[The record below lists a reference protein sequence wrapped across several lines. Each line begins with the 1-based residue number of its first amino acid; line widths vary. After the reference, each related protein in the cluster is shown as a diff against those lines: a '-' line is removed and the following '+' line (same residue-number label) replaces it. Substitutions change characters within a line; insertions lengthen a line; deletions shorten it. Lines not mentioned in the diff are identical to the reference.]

1 MSIKA
6 DPEPILIYNHRLG
19 DCSRFNNDALVWI
32 PKNASSTLR
41 FLFTDKKHN
50 FLNFD
55 VETYWVFLRDPI
67 ERWKSGVIEYIY
79 RNPEKHE
86 WVLDNIDKIVFDEHT
101 TPQTSFLK
109 FIGRTR
115 YVDIHDQKWVTNL
128 LSETSRRSNNK
139 LNNSVVMINTTSHN
153 VDKNGIKKSID
164 DVYSTQLLNRLKE
177 YYSADIKL
185 LEQIR
190 T

>member
-1 MSIKA
+1 
-6 DPEPILIYNHRLG
+6 
-19 DCSRFNNDALVWI
+19 
-32 PKNASSTLR
+32 
-41 FLFTDKKHN
+41 
-50 FLNFD
+50 
-55 VETYWVFLRDPI
+55 
-67 ERWKSGVIEYIY
+67 
-79 RNPEKHE
+79 
-86 WVLDNIDKIVFDEHT
+86 VLDNIDKIVFDEHT

-153 VDKNGIKKSID
+153 VDKNDIKKSID

-177 YYSADIKL
+177 YYSAEDMVGKSVVFVANLKPRKLRGVMSEGMMLAADDGNGSVRLITLDGDITPGS
-185 LEQIR
+185 QVR
-190 T
+190 

>member
-6 DPEPILIYNHRLG
+6 DSEPILMYNHRLG

-41 FLFTDKKHN
+41 FLFTEERHN

-67 ERWKSGVIEYIY
+67 ERWKSGVTEYIF
-79 RNPEKHE
+79 RHPEKHE
-86 WVLDNIDKIVFDEHT
+86 WVLDNINKIVFDEHT
-101 TPQTSFLK
+101 IPQTSFLK
-109 FIGRTR
+109 FIGRIR
-115 YVDIHDQKWVTNL
+115 YIDIHVDNWVTNL
-128 LSETSRRSNNK
+128 LSETKGHSD
-139 LNNSVVMINTTSHN
+139 NSLVMINTTSHN
-153 VDKNGIKKSID
+153 VDKKNIVKSIN
-164 DVYSTQLLNRLKE
+164 DVLSTQLLNRLKE

-185 LEQIR
+185 LEKIR

>member
-6 DPEPILIYNHRLG
+6 ESESILIYNHRLG

-41 FLFTDKKHN
+41 VLFPDRDN

-79 RNPEKHE
+79 RHPEKHE
-86 WVLDNIDKIVFDEHT
+86 WVLDNINKIVFDEHT
-101 TPQTSFLK
+101 IPQTSFLK
-109 FIGRTR
+109 FIGRIR
-115 YVDIHDQKWVTNL
+115 YIDIHDDNWVTNL
-128 LSETSRRSNNK
+128 LSETNGLSD
-139 LNNSVVMINTTSHN
+139 NSVGMIYTTSNN
-153 VDKNGIKKSID
+153 VDKKDIVKSINE
-164 DVYSTQLLNRLKE
+164 VLSTQLLNRLKE

-185 LEQIR
+185 LEKIR
-190 T
+190 S